1 MRKIIQPCG
10 FHCIKINNLG
20 VSFGEQTVLEDVNMH
35 IHCGSFNVIIGQNGA
50 GKSTLIKAILGEIP
64 HTGTIEFKD
73 TKDGHMAKLKIGYV
87 PQSVNIEKNTP
98 VSVYDLI
105 ASYRYNYPVFLPKSK
120 KIGAKIRET
129 LEVFEAEELIDKQV
143 CNLSGGQL
151 QRVLLSMA
159 IMDEPNLLLLDSF
172 LTVAIY
178 QDIQPAVIL
187 TKVDLDRGEK
197 LESLYADAGIPVYLV
212 DYDKPETID
221 NVAKLLDGKISMM
234 TGNSGVGK
242 STLLNAIAPELQLA
256 TGEISEKLG
265 RGKHT
270 TRQVQLYPCAGGYLA
285 DTPGFS
291 TFEVEQYLQMD
302 KDCNAVCFPEFRP
315 YLGQCRF
322 SDCAHVCEKGCA
334 VVEAVRAGKIAK
346 SRHDA
351 YVSLYQTA
359 KQRKAW
365 ES

>member
-35 IHCGSFNVIIGQNGA
+35 IHCGSFNVIIGPNGA

-105 ASYRYNYPVFLPKSK
+105 ASYQYNYPVFLPKSK
-120 KIGAKIRET
+120 KIEAKIKET

-159 IMDEPNLLLLDSF
+159 IMDEPNLLLLDEPVSGIDQNGMELF
-172 LTVAIY
+172 YKTMDYLKTHYDLAIILISHDLDYVAKYADHVVLLDKTVAK
-178 QDIQPAVIL
+178 QGTV
-187 TKVDLDRGEK
+187 KEVF
-197 LESLYADAGIPVYLV
+197 ESKEFERIFY
-212 DYDKPETID
+212 
-221 NVAKLLDGKISMM
+221 
-234 TGNSGVGK
+234 
-242 STLLNAIAPELQLA
+242 
-256 TGEISEKLG
+256 TGEESW
-265 RGKHT
+265 
-270 TRQVQLYPCAGGYLA
+270 
-285 DTPGFS
+285 
-291 TFEVEQYLQMD
+291 
-302 KDCNAVCFPEFRP
+302 
-315 YLGQCRF
+315 
-322 SDCAHVCEKGCA
+322 
-334 VVEAVRAGKIAK
+334 VREEEHK
-346 SRHDA
+346 
-351 YVSLYQTA
+351 
-359 KQRKAW
+359 
-365 ES
+365 